1 MADLNQI
8 KEQVE
13 QRLQEKQSSK
23 EFKDIG
29 RVAQTKKEKAAFR
42 LINSKVLTDLEDD
55 AVMAYNMVKKDNV
68 WSPIDVQAQK
78 DNGVTSGAAFLK
90 VKIREA
96 VPTRPKDE
104 KAMRKSYVLFLE
116 NLQNKLD
123 ACFNVAEIK
132 KLSEYYRDMTMPEI
146 IATFFNPDYP
156 TSDEETKKLIEDSL
170 KKNNNFR
177 LAFMYGSGSLVRKV
191 INELFSSRFENMLFL
206 RSDAAGDIWSEAIDK
221 EPISEEKSKEV
232 IDALKEREMR
242 FVTANQERIAE
253 YQKMDKKQLLLAMER
268 EWNISSYSKPLY
280 KANIEEFR
288 EFAIKFLEQKIS
300 RERMNYA
307 TKQLNAAPRPN
318 NWSWFEKAE
327 TKDETKKQ
335 TAAPKEQAINTKA
348 PLSYIKRTGG
358 YKIPEITPAEVVNKF
373 GFAAVN
379 YGQYVDDKW
388 SKEHT
393 KHFLAAISD
402 MAEIINIDIKKANQ
416 LGKLK
421 IAFGAKGRKGHAAA
435 YFPQTK
441 DINLTKSNGDGS
453 VAHEWG
459 HYFDNVIVEL
469 DQQRATNQFASEG
482 YSPDSELKTLFKELF
497 SFIYKGNDLYTP
509 KVPMKFKAEESE
521 EVPTYS
527 VWNAEQRRWV
537 SKSIEIK
544 ATIEQTINE
553 LDLDDFAVVDEA
565 QLSRQVKVFGYIIKQ
580 FGLESYE
587 IPMKLKT
594 SYLYHKTA
602 YSYFQYVYLDPNV
615 KYKKYIIG
623 GVRRTKY
630 WTSAVELFAR
640 AWETWILKKLFDA
653 DRVSNY
659 LVADIPMEDIIAE
672 GYQRPYPAGK
682 ELEYIGTFMEKIVE
696 VAKRK
701 YGIGDFVPP
710 SDIREDQYIDYKG
723 NSGETG
729 LGMVVDKKK
738 GGEKVVDFVKND
750 EVIAQVVEPSV
761 DEMEN
766 KLEEQ
771 KAVLPIAQE
780 PAPPIVVPE
789 PEDIEPE
796 PETEATREEIL
807 ETIAALEIL
816 AETGDKDAED
826 TLEALKLLV

>member
-104 KAMRKSYVLFLE
+104 KGMRRSYVLFLE

-123 ACFNVAEIK
+123 ACFNVEEIRT
-132 KLSEYYRDMTMPEI
+132 LTDYYREMKMPQAIE
-146 IATFFNPDYP
+146 TFFNPDYA
-156 TSDEETKKLIEDSL
+156 TADEDTKKAIEESL
-170 KKNNNFR
+170 KQNKNIR
-177 LAFMYGSGSLVRKV
+177 SAFMYSYSLVDKI
-191 INELFSSRFENMLFL
+191 INELFGSRFENMLFR
-206 RSDAAGDIWSEAIDK
+206 RSDAAKVIWIEAQEK
-221 EPISEEKSKEV
+221 EPISEEKSIEL
-232 IDALKEREMR
+232 ISAIKEREFK
-242 FVTANQERIAE
+242 FVTANQERVAE

-268 EWNISSYSKPLY
+268 EWQISPYSKPLY
-280 KANIEEFR
+280 KADIEKFR
-288 EFAIKFLEQKIS
+288 DFAIKFLEDKIT
-300 RERMNYA
+300 REKGNFA
-307 TKQLNAAPRPN
+307 TKIKKSAPRPN
-318 NWSWFEKAE
+318 DWSWFEKPQ
-327 TKDETKKQ
+327 TNDETKKE
-335 TAAPKEQAINTKA
+335 TTAPKEQAINTKA

-373 GFAAVN
+373 GFGAVN

-393 KHFLAAISD
+393 KHFLAAICD

-416 LGKLK
+416 IGKLK

-482 YSPDSELKTLFKELF
+482 YSPDLELKAVFKELF
-497 SFIYKGNDLYTP
+497 DFIYKGNELYTP
-509 KVPMKFKAEESE
+509 RVPMKFKAVEVK
-521 EVPTYS
+521 EVPSIFLYNYTT
-527 VWNAEQRRWV
+527 RRWDRKTV
-537 SKSIEIK
+537 EIK
-544 ATIEQTINE
+544 ATIEETLNE
-553 LDLDDFAVVDEA
+553 LDSLAIVDES
-565 QLSRQVKVFGYIIKQ
+565 QLSNQIKAFGYVIKQ
-580 FGLESYE
+580 FGLESYNV
-587 IPMKLKT
+587 PMKLKT
-594 SYLYHKTA
+594 SYFYHKTA
-602 YSYFQYVYLDPNV
+602 YKYFQYVYLDPRV
-615 KYKKYIIG
+615 KYEKYIIG
-623 GVRRTKY
+623 AISRTKY

-640 AWETWILKKLFDA
+640 AWETWILKKLIDVG
-653 DRVSNY
+653 RVSNY
-659 LVADIPMEDIIAE
+659 LVDDIPLEDIIAE
-672 GYQRPYPAGK
+672 GYQMPYPAGK
-682 ELEYIGTFMEKIVE
+682 ELEFIGTLMEKIVE

-701 YGIGDFVPP
+701 YDIGNFVPP

-723 NSGETG
+723 KSGETG
-729 LGMVVDKKK
+729 LGMVVDKKEN
-738 GGEKVVDFVKND
+738 GEKVVDFVKND
-750 EVIAQVVEPSV
+750 EVIAKVVEPSV
-761 DEMEN
+761 DEMET

-771 KAVLPIAQE
+771 KAVLPIVQE
-780 PAPPIVVPE
+780 PTPLVVIPE

-796 PETEATREEIL
+796 PEPEATREEIL

>member
-13 QRLQEKQSSK
+13 QRLQEKQSNR

-78 DNGVTSGAAFLK
+78 ESGVTSGAAFLK

-104 KAMRKSYVLFLE
+104 KGMRKSYVLFLE
-116 NLQNKLD
+116 SLQNKLD
-123 ACFNVAEIK
+123 ACFNVEDIRNMVD
-132 KLSEYYRDMTMPEI
+132 YYRDMPMNEV
-146 IATFFNPDYP
+146 IATFFNPDYANA
-156 TSDEETKKLIEDSL
+156 DEDTKKAIEDSL
-170 KKNNNFR
+170 KQNKNLR
-177 LAFMYGSGSLVRKV
+177 MSFMYRSSSLVKKI
-191 INELFSSRFENMLFL
+191 INELMSSRFENMLF
-206 RSDAAGDIWSEAIDK
+206 RASDAAAIIWNEAQQK
-221 EPISEEKSKEV
+221 EPISEEKSKEL
-232 IDALKEREMR
+232 IDALKLREMK
-242 FVTANQERIAE
+242 FVAANQERIAE
-253 YQKMDKKQLLLAMER
+253 YQKADRKQLILIMENEWRIPAMSR
-268 EWNISSYSKPLY
+268 ALY
-280 KANIEEFR
+280 KQDMEKFRDFIVTYIEN
-288 EFAIKFLEQKIS
+288 KIR
-300 RERMNYA
+300 RERMVYA
-307 TKQLNAAPRPN
+307 AKILDSEPRAN
-318 NWSWFEKAE
+318 NWSWFESAE
-327 TKDETKKQ
+327 TKEETKKE

-402 MAEIINIDIKKANQ
+402 MAEMINIDIKKANQ

-482 YSPDSELKTLFKELF
+482 YSPDNELKAVFKELF
-497 SFIYKGNDLYTP
+497 NFIYKGNDLYTP
-509 KVPMKFKAEESE
+509 KVPMKFEAVETT

-527 VWNAEQRRWV
+527 VWDAQQRRWV
-537 SKSIEIK
+537 SKSVEIK

-553 LDLDDFAVVDEA
+553 LDLDDFGVVDEG

-580 FGLESYE
+580 FGLESYNV
-587 IPMKLKT
+587 PMKLKT
-594 SYLYHKTA
+594 SYFFHKTA
-602 YSYFQYVYLDPNV
+602 YKYFQYVYLDPNV
-615 KYKKYIIG
+615 KYKRYVIG
-623 GVRRTKY
+623 AVSRTKY

-659 LVADIPMEDIIAE
+659 LVSDIPMEDVIAE
-672 GYQRPYPAGK
+672 GYQVPYPAGK

-701 YGIGDFVPP
+701 YSIGDFVPP
-710 SDIREDQYIDYKG
+710 SDIKEDQYIDYKG
-723 NSGETG
+723 KSGETG

-738 GGEKVVDFVKND
+738 SGEKVVDFVKND
-750 EVIAQVVEPSV
+750 EVINQVVEPSPA
-761 DEMEN
+761 E
-766 KLEEQ
+766 LEAKMQEQ
-771 KAVLPIAQE
+771 IA
-780 PAPPIVVPE
+780 AVVP
-789 PEDIEPE
+789 PAEPE
-796 PETEATREEIL
+796 PPVIIPEPDNVVSYPELEATREEIL

>member
-13 QRLQEKQSSK
+13 QRLQEKQSNR

-68 WSPIDVQAQK
+68 WSPIDVKAQK
-78 DNGVTSGAAFLK
+78 ENGVTSGAAFLK
-90 VKIREA
+90 VKLREA

-104 KAMRKSYVLFLE
+104 KGMRRSYVLFLE

-123 ACFNVAEIK
+123 ACFNVEDIR
-132 KLSEYYRDMTMPEI
+132 KLSEFYRDMTMPEVI
-146 IATFFNPDYP
+146 MTFFNPDYD
-156 TSDEETKKLIEDSL
+156 TSDEVTKKAIQESL
-170 KKNNNFR
+170 MQNKNIR
-177 LAFMYGSGSLVRKV
+177 LAFLYGSSSLVRKV
-191 INELFSSRFENMLFL
+191 INELFSSRFENILFR
-206 RSDAAGDIWSEAIDK
+206 RSDAAAAIWLEADEK

-242 FVTANQERIAE
+242 FVTANQEKIAQ
-253 YQKMDKKQLLLAMER
+253 YKAYDRSQLLKSMDY
-268 EWNISSYSKPLY
+268 EWQISPYSKTLY
-280 KANIEEFR
+280 KADIEKFR
-288 EFAIKFLEQKIS
+288 EFVIGYLEQKIS

-327 TKDETKKQ
+327 TKDETKKD

-402 MAEIINIDIKKANQ
+402 MAEMINIDIKKANQ

-497 SFIYKGNDLYTP
+497 SFIYNGNNLYTP
-509 KVPMKFKAEESE
+509 RVPMKFMAVEST
-521 EVPTYS
+521 EVPDYS
-527 VWNAEQRRWV
+527 YYDADKRRYIAKV
-537 SKSIEIK
+537 VEIK
-544 ATIEQTINE
+544 ETIEQTINE
-553 LDLDDFAVVDEA
+553 IDFYDFAEVDEA
-565 QLSRQVKVFGYIIKQ
+565 KLPRQVKIFGYIIKQ
-580 FGLESYE
+580 FGLESYDV
-587 IPMKLKT
+587 PMRLKT

-602 YSYFQYVYLDPNV
+602 YSYFQYVYLDP
-615 KYKKYIIG
+615 KSTYKKYIIG

-750 EVIAQVVEPSV
+750 ELVAQVVEPSV
-761 DEMEN
+761 NEMET

-780 PAPPIVVPE
+780 PTPPIVVPE
-789 PEDIEPE
+789 PEDIQPE
-796 PETEATREEIL
+796 PELEATREEIL

-826 TLEALKLLV
+826 TLQALKLLV

>member
-13 QRLQEKQSSK
+13 QRLQEKQSNR

-68 WSPIDVQAQK
+68 WSPIDVKAQK
-78 DNGVTSGAAFLK
+78 ENGVTSGAAFLK
-90 VKIREA
+90 VKLREA

-104 KAMRKSYVLFLE
+104 KGMRRSYVLFLE

-123 ACFNVAEIK
+123 ACFNVEDIR
-132 KLSEYYRDMTMPEI
+132 KLSEFYRDMTMPEVI
-146 IATFFNPDYP
+146 MTFFNPDYD
-156 TSDEETKKLIEDSL
+156 TSDEVTKKAIEESL
-170 KKNNNFR
+170 KQNRNIR
-177 LAFMYGSGSLVRKV
+177 LAFMYGSSTLVRKV
-191 INELFSSRFENMLFL
+191 INELFSSRFENILFR
-206 RSDAAGDIWSEAIDK
+206 RSDAAAAIWLEADEK
-221 EPISEEKSKEV
+221 EPISEEKSKEI
-232 IDALKEREMR
+232 IDALKEREMNAVES
-242 FVTANQERIAE
+242 F
-253 YQKMDKKQLLLAMER
+253 QKKVARYKEMDRKQLLLTMETSWR
-268 EWNISSYSKPLY
+268 ISPYNQSIY
-280 KANIEEFR
+280 KADIEKFR
-288 EFAIKFLEQKIS
+288 DFLIKYSEDELRRS
-300 RERMNYA
+300 RMSYA
-307 TKQLNAAPRPN
+307 TKQLSAAPRPN

-327 TKDETKKQ
+327 TKDETKKD

-497 SFIYKGNDLYTP
+497 SFIYNGNDLYTP
-509 KVPMKFKAEESE
+509 RVPMKFMAVESQE
-521 EVPTYS
+521 TPKYYIRGSYRTKDV
-527 VWNAEQRRWV
+527 
-537 SKSIEIK
+537 EIK
-544 ATIEQTINE
+544 ATIEETLNG
-553 LDLDDFAVVDEA
+553 LDDLAVVDESL
-565 QLSRQVKVFGYIIKQ
+565 LSSQVKVFGYVIKH

-587 IPMKLKT
+587 VPMKLKT

-602 YSYFQYVYLDPNV
+602 YSYFQYVYLDP
-615 KYKKYIIG
+615 KSTYKKYIVG

-640 AWETWILKKLFDA
+640 SWETWILKKLFDA

-701 YGIGDFVPP
+701 YDIGNFVPP

-750 EVIAQVVEPSV
+750 ELVAQVVEPSV
-761 DEMEN
+761 DEMET

-771 KAVLPIAQE
+771 KAVLPIVEE

-796 PETEATREEIL
+796 PEAEATREEIL

>member
-13 QRLQEKQSSK
+13 QRLQEKQSNR

-104 KAMRKSYVLFLE
+104 KGMRKSYVLFLE

-123 ACFNVAEIK
+123 ACFNVEEIRT
-132 KLSEYYRDMTMPEI
+132 LTDYYREMKMPQAIE
-146 IATFFNPDYP
+146 TFFNPDYA
-156 TSDEETKKLIEDSL
+156 TADEDTKKAIEESL
-170 KKNNNFR
+170 KQNRNIR
-177 LAFMYGSGSLVRKV
+177 SAFMYSYSLVDKI
-191 INELFSSRFENMLFL
+191 INELFGSRFENMLFR
-206 RSDAAGDIWSEAIDK
+206 RSDAAKVIWIEAQEK
-221 EPISEEKSKEV
+221 EPISEEKSIEL
-232 IDALKEREMR
+232 ISAIKEREFK
-242 FVTANQERIAE
+242 FVTANQERVTE
-253 YQKMDKKQLLLAMER
+253 YQKMDKRQLLSAMDR
-268 EWNISSYSKPLY
+268 EWQISSYAKPLY
-280 KANIEEFR
+280 KADIEKFR
-288 EFAIKFLEQKIS
+288 DFAVKFLEGKIT
-300 RERMNYA
+300 REKANFA
-307 TKQLNAAPRPN
+307 TKITNSAPRPN
-318 NWSWFEKAE
+318 DWSWFEKPE
-327 TKDETKKQ
+327 TKDETKKE

-373 GFAAVN
+373 GFSAVN

-509 KVPMKFKAEESE
+509 RVPMKFKAEEVE

-527 VWNAEQRRWV
+527 VWNAQQRRWV

-544 ATIEQTINE
+544 ATIEETINE
-553 LDLDDFAVVDEA
+553 LDLDDFAVVEEA
-565 QLSRQVKVFGYIIKQ
+565 QLPRQVKVFGYIIKQ

-602 YSYFQYVYLDPNV
+602 YSYFQYVYLDPTV
-615 KYKKYIIG
+615 KYKRYIIG

-640 AWETWILKKLFDA
+640 SWETWILKKLFDA

-723 NSGETG
+723 KSGETG

-750 EVIAQVVEPSV
+750 ELVAQVVEPSV
-761 DEMEN
+761 DEMET

-771 KAVLPIAQE
+771 KAVVPIAQE
-780 PAPPIVVPE
+780 PPPTVVVPE

-796 PETEATREEIL
+796 PEPEATREEIL

>member
-13 QRLQEKQSSK
+13 QRLQEKQSNR

-68 WSPIDVQAQK
+68 WSPIDVQLQK
-78 DNGVTSGAAFLK
+78 ESGVTSGAAFLK

-104 KAMRKSYVLFLE
+104 KGMRKSYVLFLE
-116 NLQNKLD
+116 SLQNKLD
-123 ACFNVAEIK
+123 ACFNVEDIRNMVD
-132 KLSEYYRDMTMPEI
+132 YYRDMPMNEV
-146 IATFFNPDYP
+146 IATFFNPDYANA
-156 TSDEETKKLIEDSL
+156 DEDTKKAIEDSL
-170 KKNNNFR
+170 KQNRNLR
-177 LAFMYGSGSLVRKV
+177 MSFMYRSSSLVKKI
-191 INELFSSRFENMLFL
+191 INELMSSRFENMLF
-206 RSDAAGDIWSEAIDK
+206 RASDAAAIIWNEAQQK
-221 EPISEEKSKEV
+221 EPISEEKSKEL
-232 IDALKEREMR
+232 IEAFKEREMK
-242 FVTANQERIAE
+242 FVAANQERIAE
-253 YQKMDKKQLLLAMER
+253 YQRADRKQLILIMEN
-268 EWNISSYSKPLY
+268 EWRIPPSSKTLY
-280 KANIEEFR
+280 KQDMEKFR
-288 EFAIKFLEQKIS
+288 DFIVTYLENKIR
-300 RERMNYA
+300 RERMVFA
-307 TKQLNAAPRPN
+307 TKIVDSAPRDN
-318 NWSWFEKAE
+318 NWSWFETAE
-327 TKDETKKQ
+327 TKDETKKE

-402 MAEIINIDIKKANQ
+402 MAEMINIDIKKANQ

-482 YSPDSELKTLFKELF
+482 YSPDNELKTLFKELF
-497 SFIYKGNDLYTP
+497 SFIYYGNNLYTP
-509 KVPMKFKAEESE
+509 RVPMKFMAVETK
-521 EVPTYS
+521 EVPRYYVRGS
-527 VWNAEQRRWV
+527 YV
-537 SKSIEIK
+537 SKDVEIK
-544 ATIEQTINE
+544 ATIEETLNE
-553 LDLDDFAVVDEA
+553 LNDFAVVDESI
-565 QLSRQVKVFGYIIKQ
+565 LSNQVKVFGYVIKH
-580 FGLESYE
+580 FGLESYDV
-587 IPMKLKT
+587 PMKLKT
-594 SYLYHKTA
+594 SYLFHKTA
-602 YSYFQYVYLDPNV
+602 YKYFQYVYKDP
-615 KYKKYIIG
+615 KAFYPKYIMG
-623 GVRRTKY
+623 AVQRTKY

-659 LVADIPMEDIIAE
+659 LVSDIPMEDVIAE
-672 GYQRPYPAGK
+672 GYQVPYPAGK

-696 VAKRK
+696 VVKRK
-701 YGIGDFVPP
+701 YDIGDFVPP

-723 NSGETG
+723 KSGETG
-729 LGMVVDKKK
+729 LGMVVDNKKS
-738 GGEKVVDFVKND
+738 GEKVVDFVKND
-750 EVIAQVVEPSV
+750 EVINEVVEPSPA
-761 DEMEN
+761 EIEAKM
-766 KLEEQ
+766 EEQ
-771 KAVLPIAQE
+771 RAAVE
-780 PAPPIVVPE
+780 PPTEPTPPVVIPE
-789 PEDIEPE
+789 PEDVE
-796 PETEATREEIL
+796 PETEVDATREEIL

>member
-1 MADLNQI
+1 
-8 KEQVE
+8 
-13 QRLQEKQSSK
+13 
-23 EFKDIG
+23 
-29 RVAQTKKEKAAFR
+29 
-42 LINSKVLTDLEDD
+42 
-55 AVMAYNMVKKDNV
+55 MAYNMVKKDNV
-68 WSPIDVQAQK
+68 WSPIDVKAQK

-104 KAMRKSYVLFLE
+104 KGMRKSYVLFLE
-116 NLQNKLD
+116 SLQNKLD
-123 ACFNVAEIK
+123 ACFNVEDIRNMV
-132 KLSEYYRDMTMPEI
+132 EYYRSLPMNEV
-146 IATFFNPDYP
+146 IATFFNPDYA
-156 TSDEETKKLIEDSL
+156 TADIETKKAIENTL
-170 KKNNNFR
+170 KQNANIR
-177 LAFMYGSGSLVRKV
+177 MAFMYGSSSLVKKIV
-191 INELFSSRFENMLFL
+191 NELLSSRFENMLF
-206 RSDAAGDIWSEAIDK
+206 RASDAAILIWNEAQEK
-221 EPISEEKSKEV
+221 EPISEEKSIEL
-232 IDALKEREMR
+232 ISAIKEREFK
-242 FVTANQERIAE
+242 FVTANQERVAE
-253 YQKMDKKQLLLAMER
+253 YQKMDKNQLLLAMER
-268 EWNISSYSKPLY
+268 EWQISSYAKPLN
-280 KANIEEFR
+280 KADIEKFR
-288 EFAIKFLEQKIS
+288 DFTVKFLEGKIT
-300 RERMNYA
+300 REKANFA
-307 TKQLNAAPRPN
+307 TKITNSAPRGN
-318 NWSWFEKAE
+318 NWDWFEKTE
-327 TKDETKKQ
+327 TKDETKKE

-348 PLSYIKRTGG
+348 PLFYIKRTGG

-509 KVPMKFKAEESE
+509 KVPMKFMAVESQE
-521 EVPTYS
+521 TPKYYIRGSYRTKYV
-527 VWNAEQRRWV
+527 
-537 SKSIEIK
+537 EIK
-544 ATIEQTINE
+544 TTIEETLNG
-553 LDLDDFAVVDEA
+553 LDDLAVVDESL
-565 QLSRQVKVFGYIIKQ
+565 LSSQVKIFGYVIKH
-580 FGLESYE
+580 FGLEIYE
-587 IPMKLKT
+587 VPMKLKT
-594 SYLYHKTA
+594 SYFYHKTA
-602 YSYFQYVYLDPNV
+602 YSYFQYVYLDP
-615 KYKKYIIG
+615 KSTYKKYIIG

-750 EVIAQVVEPSV
+750 ELVAQVVEPSV
-761 DEMEN
+761 DEMET

-771 KAVLPIAQE
+771 KAVLPVAQD
-780 PAPPIVVPE
+780 PTPPVVIPE

-796 PETEATREEIL
+796 PEPEATREEIL

>member
-13 QRLQEKQSSK
+13 QRLQEKQSNR

-68 WSPIDVQAQK
+68 WSPIDVKAQK

-104 KAMRKSYVLFLE
+104 KGMRKSYVLFLE
-116 NLQNKLD
+116 SLQNKLD
-123 ACFNVAEIK
+123 ACFNVEEIRNMV
-132 KLSEYYRDMTMPEI
+132 EYYRSMPMNEV
-146 IATFFNPDYP
+146 IATFFNPDYA
-156 TSDEETKKLIEDSL
+156 TADEDTKKAIEDAL
-170 KKNNNFR
+170 KQNKNLR
-177 LAFMYGSGSLVRKV
+177 MAFLYQSSSLVKKI
-191 INELFSSRFENMLFL
+191 INELMSSRFENILF
-206 RSDAAGDIWSEAIDK
+206 RTSDAAAIIWSEALDK
-221 EPISEEKSKEV
+221 EPISEEKSKEI
-232 IDALKEREMR
+232 IDALKEREMNAVES
-242 FVTANQERIAE
+242 F
-253 YQKMDKKQLLLAMER
+253 QKKVVRYKEMDRKQLLLTMETSWR
-268 EWNISSYSKPLY
+268 INTYLQSIY
-280 KANIEEFR
+280 KADIEKFR
-288 EFAIKFLEQKIS
+288 DFLIQYSEDELRRS
-300 RERMNYA
+300 RMSNA
-307 TKQLNAAPRPN
+307 TKQLSAAPRPN
-318 NWSWFEKAE
+318 NWDWFEKSE
-327 TKDETKKQ
+327 TKDDTKKE
-335 TAAPKEQAINTKA
+335 TAAPKEKAINTKA
-348 PLSYIKRTGG
+348 PLFYIKRTGG

-402 MAEIINIDIKKANQ
+402 MAEMINIDIKKANQ

-509 KVPMKFKAEESE
+509 RVPMKFMAVEST
-521 EVPTYS
+521 EVPEYS
-527 VWNAEQRRWV
+527 IYDADKRRYIAKV
-537 SKSIEIK
+537 VEIK
-544 ATIEQTINE
+544 TTIEETLNE
-553 LDLDDFAVVDEA
+553 LSDYAEVDESR
-565 QLSRQVKVFGYIIKQ
+565 LRRQVELFGYVIKQ
-580 FGLESYE
+580 FGLESYDV
-587 IPMKLKT
+587 PMKLKT

-602 YSYFQYVYLDPNV
+602 YSYFQYVYLDP
-615 KYKKYIIG
+615 KSTYKKYIIG

-672 GYQRPYPAGK
+672 GYQAPYPAGK

-723 NSGETG
+723 KSGETG

-761 DEMEN
+761 DEMET

-771 KAVLPIAQE
+771 KAVLPKVEE
-780 PAPPIVVPE
+780 PTPPVVIPE
-789 PEDIEPE
+789 PEDIAPE
-796 PETEATREEIL
+796 PEAEATREEIL

>member
-13 QRLQEKQSSK
+13 QRLQEKQSNR

-68 WSPIDVQAQK
+68 WSPIDVKAQK

-104 KAMRKSYVLFLE
+104 KGMRKSYVLFLE
-116 NLQNKLD
+116 SLQNKLD
-123 ACFNVAEIK
+123 ACFNVEDIRNMV
-132 KLSEYYRDMTMPEI
+132 EYYRSLPMNEV
-146 IATFFNPDYP
+146 IATFFNPDYA
-156 TSDEETKKLIEDSL
+156 TADQDTKKAIEDAL
-170 KKNNNFR
+170 KQNRNLR
-177 LAFMYGSGSLVRKV
+177 MAFMYQSSSLVKKI
-191 INELFSSRFENMLFL
+191 INELMSSRFENILF
-206 RSDAAGDIWSEAIDK
+206 RTSDAAAIIWSEALDK
-221 EPISEEKSKEV
+221 EPISEEKSKEI
-232 IDALKEREMR
+232 IDALKEREMNAVES
-242 FVTANQERIAE
+242 F
-253 YQKMDKKQLLLAMER
+253 QKKVARYKEMDRKQLLLTMETSWR
-268 EWNISSYSKPLY
+268 ISPYNQSIY
-280 KANIEEFR
+280 KADIEKFR
-288 EFAIKFLEQKIS
+288 DFLIQYSEDELRRS
-300 RERMNYA
+300 RMSIA
-307 TKQLNAAPRPN
+307 TKQLSAAPKPN
-318 NWSWFEKAE
+318 NWDWFEKSE
-327 TKDETKKQ
+327 TKDDTKKE

-348 PLSYIKRTGG
+348 PLFYIKRTGG

-402 MAEIINIDIKKANQ
+402 MAEMINIDIKKANQ

-497 SFIYKGNDLYTP
+497 SFIYKGNNLYTP
-509 KVPMKFKAEESE
+509 RVPMKFMAVEST
-521 EVPTYS
+521 EVPDYS
-527 VWNAEQRRWV
+527 YYDAENRRYV
-537 SKSIEIK
+537 SKVVEIK
-544 ATIEQTINE
+544 ETIEQTINE
-553 LDLDDFAVVDEA
+553 IDFYDFAEVDEA
-565 QLSRQVKVFGYIIKQ
+565 KLPRQVKIFGYIIKQ
-580 FGLESYE
+580 FGLESYDV
-587 IPMKLKT
+587 PMRLKT

-602 YSYFQYVYLDPNV
+602 YSYFQYVYLDP
-615 KYKKYIIG
+615 KSTYKKYIIG

-710 SDIREDQYIDYKG
+710 SEIREDQYIDYKG

-761 DEMEN
+761 DEMET

-771 KAVLPIAQE
+771 KAILPIAQE
-780 PAPPIVVPE
+780 PTPPVVIPE
-789 PEDIEPE
+789 PEDINPEPE
-796 PETEATREEIL
+796 PEATREEIL

>member
-78 DNGVTSGAAFLK
+78 ESGVTSGAAFLK
-90 VKIREA
+90 VKLREA

-104 KAMRKSYVLFLE
+104 RGMRKSYVLFLE
-116 NLQNKLD
+116 SLQNKLD
-123 ACFNVAEIK
+123 ACFNVQDI
-132 KLSEYYRDMTMPEI
+132 RDMADSYRNMPMNEV
-146 IATFFNPDYP
+146 IATFFNPDYA
-156 TSDEETKKLIEDSL
+156 TADEDTKKAIENTL
-170 KKNNNFR
+170 KQNRNIAV
-177 LAFMYGSGSLVRKV
+177 AFMYGSRTLVPKV
-191 INELFSSRFENMLFL
+191 INELLSARFENLL
-206 RSDAAGDIWSEAIDK
+206 YRGSDASVNIWSEALQK
-221 EPISEEKSKEV
+221 EPISEEKSKEL
-232 IDALKEREMR
+232 IEGFKEREMR
-242 FVTANQERIAE
+242 FVSANQEKIAQ
-253 YQKMDKKQLLLAMER
+253 YKQMDRKQLLLAMDN
-268 EWNISSYSKPLY
+268 EWRISPYNKPLY
-280 KANIEEFR
+280 KADIEKFR
-288 EFAIKFLEQKIS
+288 EFAIEFLETKIR
-300 RERMNYA
+300 RERMVYA
-307 TKQLNAAPRPN
+307 TKIVDSAPRGN
-318 NWSWFEKAE
+318 NWSWFETTD
-327 TKDETKKQ
+327 TKDETKKE

-402 MAEIINIDIKKANQ
+402 MAEMINIDIKKANQ

-482 YSPDSELKTLFKELF
+482 YSPDSELKAVFKELF
-497 SFIYKGNDLYTP
+497 DFIYKGNDLYTP
-509 KVPMKFKAEESE
+509 RVPMKFEAVDKP
-521 EVPTYS
+521 EVPKFY
-527 VWNAEQRRWV
+527 VYDPYQRRYV
-537 SKSIEIK
+537 DKNVEIK
-544 ATIEQTINE
+544 ATIEETLNE
-553 LDLDDFAVVDEA
+553 LDRLAIVDEN
-565 QLSRQVKVFGYIIKQ
+565 QLSTQVKVFGYVIKQ
-580 FGLESYE
+580 FGLESYNV
-587 IPMKLKT
+587 PMKLKT
-594 SYLYHKTA
+594 SYFFHKTA
-602 YSYFQYVYLDPNV
+602 YKYFQYVYKDP
-615 KYKKYIIG
+615 KATYTKYIVGAIS
-623 GVRRTKY
+623 RTKY

-659 LVADIPMEDIIAE
+659 LVSDIPMEDIIAE
-672 GYQRPYPAGK
+672 GYQMPYPAGK
-682 ELEYIGTFMEKIVE
+682 ELEFIGTLMEKIVE

-701 YGIGDFVPP
+701 YSIGDFVPP
-710 SDIREDQYIDYKG
+710 SDIKEDQYIDYKG
-723 NSGETG
+723 KSGETG
-729 LGMVVDKKK
+729 LGMVVDKKTS
-738 GGEKVVDFVKND
+738 GEKVVDFVKND
-750 EVIAQVVEPSV
+750 EVINQVVEPSPA
-761 DEMEN
+761 ELEAKM
-766 KLEEQ
+766 EEQ
-771 KAVLPIAQE
+771 RAAIVPPVE
-780 PAPPIVVPE
+780 PMPPVVIPE
-789 PEDIEPE
+789 PEDVEPE
-796 PETEATREEIL
+796 PEVEATREEIL

>member
-13 QRLQEKQSSK
+13 QRLQEKQSNR

-78 DNGVTSGAAFLK
+78 ESGVTSGAAFLK

-104 KAMRKSYVLFLE
+104 KGMRKSYVLFLE
-116 NLQNKLD
+116 SLQNKLD
-123 ACFNVAEIK
+123 ACFNVQDIRDMAD
-132 KLSEYYRDMTMPEI
+132 YYRNMPMNEV
-146 IATFFNPDYP
+146 IATFFNPDYA
-156 TSDEETKKLIEDSL
+156 TADEDTKKAIEDAL
-170 KKNNNFR
+170 KQNRNIR
-177 LAFMYGSGSLVRKV
+177 MAFMYQSSSLVKKI
-191 INELFSSRFENMLFL
+191 INELLSSRFENMLF
-206 RSDAAGDIWSEAIDK
+206 RASDAAVTIWSEALQK
-221 EPISEEKSKEV
+221 EPISEEKSKEL
-232 IDALKEREMR
+232 IDALKEREMK
-242 FVTANQERIAE
+242 FVAANQERIAE
-253 YQKMDKKQLLLAMER
+253 YQRADRKQLILIMEN
-268 EWNISSYSKPLY
+268 EWRIPSISKSLY
-280 KANIEEFR
+280 KQDMEKFR
-288 EFAIKFLEQKIS
+288 DFIVTYVENKIR
-300 RERMNYA
+300 RERMVYA
-307 TKQLNAAPRPN
+307 TKILDSAPRAN
-318 NWSWFEKAE
+318 NWSWFETAE
-327 TKDETKKQ
+327 TKDETKKE

-402 MAEIINIDIKKANQ
+402 MAEMINIDIKKANQ

-497 SFIYKGNDLYTP
+497 SFIYNGNELYTP
-509 KVPMKFKAEESE
+509 RVPMKFMALEVQ
-521 EVPTYS
+521 EVPKYYVKGSYRTKE
-527 VWNAEQRRWV
+527 V
-537 SKSIEIK
+537 EIK
-544 ATIEQTINE
+544 ATIEETLNE
-553 LDLDDFAVVDEA
+553 LQDFAIVDESI
-565 QLSRQVKVFGYIIKQ
+565 LSSQVKVFGYIIKQ

-587 IPMKLKT
+587 VPMKLKT

-602 YSYFQYVYLDPNV
+602 YSYFQYVYLDP
-615 KYKKYIIG
+615 KSTYKKYIIG

-682 ELEYIGTFMEKIVE
+682 ELEYIGTFMDKIVE

-701 YGIGDFVPP
+701 YDIGDFVPP

-723 NSGETG
+723 KSGETG
-729 LGMVVDKKK
+729 LGMVVDNKKS
-738 GGEKVVDFVKND
+738 GEKVVDFVKND
-750 EVIAQVVEPSV
+750 EVINEVVEPSPA
-761 DEMEN
+761 E
-766 KLEEQ
+766 LEAKMQEQ
-771 KAVLPIAQE
+771 MAAVVPPTE
-780 PAPPIVVPE
+780 PTLPIVVPE
-789 PEDIEPE
+789 PDKVVSYPE
-796 PETEATREEIL
+796 LEATREEIL

-816 AETGDKDAED
+816 AEMGDKDAED

>member
-13 QRLQEKQSSK
+13 QRLQEKQSNR

-78 DNGVTSGAAFLK
+78 ESGVTSGAAFLK

-104 KAMRKSYVLFLE
+104 KGMRKSYVLFLE
-116 NLQNKLD
+116 SLQNKLD
-123 ACFNVAEIK
+123 ACFNVQDIRDMAD
-132 KLSEYYRDMTMPEI
+132 YYRNMPMNEV
-146 IATFFNPDYP
+146 IATFFNPDYA
-156 TSDEETKKLIEDSL
+156 TADEDTKKAIEDAL
-170 KKNNNFR
+170 KQNRNIR
-177 LAFMYGSGSLVRKV
+177 MAFMYQSSSLVKKI
-191 INELFSSRFENMLFL
+191 INELLSSRFENMLF
-206 RSDAAGDIWSEAIDK
+206 RASDAAVTIWSEALQK
-221 EPISEEKSKEV
+221 EPISEEKSKEL
-232 IDALKEREMR
+232 IDALKEREMK
-242 FVTANQERIAE
+242 FVAANQERIAE
-253 YQKMDKKQLLLAMER
+253 YQRADRKQLILIMEN
-268 EWNISSYSKPLY
+268 EWRIPSISKSLY
-280 KANIEEFR
+280 KQDMEKFR
-288 EFAIKFLEQKIS
+288 DFIVTYVENKIR
-300 RERMNYA
+300 RERMVYA
-307 TKQLNAAPRPN
+307 TKILDSAPRAN
-318 NWSWFEKAE
+318 NWSWFETAE
-327 TKDETKKQ
+327 TKDETKKE

-402 MAEIINIDIKKANQ
+402 MAEMINIDIKKANQ

-482 YSPDSELKTLFKELF
+482 YSPDNELKTLFKELF

-509 KVPMKFKAEESE
+509 KVPMKFKAEEVE
-521 EVPTYS
+521 DVPTYS
-527 VWNAEQRRWV
+527 VWDSQQRRWV

-553 LDLDDFAVVDEA
+553 LDLDDFAVVDEG

-587 IPMKLKT
+587 VPMKLKT

-602 YSYFQYVYLDPNV
+602 YSYFQYVYLDP
-615 KYKKYIIG
+615 KSTYKKYIIG

-682 ELEYIGTFMEKIVE
+682 ELEYIGTFMDKIVE

-701 YGIGDFVPP
+701 YDIGDFVPP

-723 NSGETG
+723 KSGETG
-729 LGMVVDKKK
+729 LGMVVDNKKS
-738 GGEKVVDFVKND
+738 GEKVVDFVKND
-750 EVIAQVVEPSV
+750 EVINEVVEPSPA
-761 DEMEN
+761 E
-766 KLEEQ
+766 LEAKMQEQ
-771 KAVLPIAQE
+771 MAA
-780 PAPPIVVPE
+780 VVP
-789 PEDIEPE
+789 PAEPE
-796 PETEATREEIL
+796 PPVIIPEPDNVVSYPELEATREEIL

-816 AETGDKDAED
+816 AEMGDKDAED

>member
-13 QRLQEKQSSK
+13 QRLQEKQSNR

-78 DNGVTSGAAFLK
+78 QNGVTSGAAFLK

-104 KAMRKSYVLFLE
+104 KGMRKSYVLFLE
-116 NLQNKLD
+116 SLQNKLD
-123 ACFNVAEIK
+123 ACFNVEDIRNMADA
-132 KLSEYYRDMTMPEI
+132 YRSMPMNEV
-146 IATFFNPDYP
+146 IATFFNPDYA
-156 TSDEETKKLIEDSL
+156 TADEDTKKAIEDAL
-170 KKNNNFR
+170 KQNRNIR
-177 LAFMYGSGSLVRKV
+177 MAFMYQSSSLVKKI
-191 INELFSSRFENMLFL
+191 INELMSSRFENILF
-206 RSDAAGDIWSEAIDK
+206 RASDAAAIIWSEAIDK
-221 EPISEEKSKEV
+221 EPISEEKSKEL
-232 IDALKEREMR
+232 IDALKERELI
-242 FVTANQERIAE
+242 FVTANQERIAQ
-253 YQKMDKKQLLLAMER
+253 YQKMDKRQLLYYMDR
-268 EWNISSYSKPLY
+268 EWQINSYSKPLF
-280 KANIEEFR
+280 KADIEKFR
-288 EFAIKFLEQKIS
+288 EFVIGYLEQKIS
-300 RERMNYA
+300 RERMSYV
-307 TKQLNAAPRPN
+307 TKTLNSAPRPN
-318 NWSWFEKAE
+318 NWDWFEKTE
-327 TKDETKKQ
+327 TKDDTKKE

-402 MAEIINIDIKKANQ
+402 MAEMINIDIKKANQ

-509 KVPMKFKAEESE
+509 KVPMKFKAEEVE

-527 VWNAEQRRWV
+527 VWDSQQRRWV

-553 LDLDDFAVVDEA
+553 LDLDDFAVVDEG

-682 ELEYIGTFMEKIVE
+682 ELEYIGTFMDKIVE

-701 YGIGDFVPP
+701 YDIGDFVPP

-723 NSGETG
+723 KSGETG

-750 EVIAQVVEPSV
+750 EVINEVVEPSPA
-761 DEMEN
+761 ELEAKM
-766 KLEEQ
+766 EEQ
-771 KAVLPIAQE
+771 RAVVE
-780 PAPPIVVPE
+780 PLVEPTPAVVIPE
-789 PEDIEPE
+789 PEDVEPE
-796 PETEATREEIL
+796 PEVEATREEIL

-816 AETGDKDAED
+816 AEMGDKDAED